1 MFLHKEQLLTE
12 SLRDRGWQSTELRLS
27 IAVLLFFFKSQMV
40 TIPFK
45 AVDLIY
51 RVSNCCYK
59 QDKSPEPLC
68 ILCWSEPTY
77 AAIYCVCLCAC
88 VLDPELGTDLV
99 LLNEWAMH
107 GLLRLPHSFCQTSAN
122 RGLILCK
129 TRQNVTL
136 NNHFVPGIYCFGG
149 DMQGLVSGGGK

>member
-1 MFLHKEQLLTE
+1 MAKHWTE
-12 SLRDRGWQSTELRLS
+12 TKHCCS
-27 IAVLLFFFKSQMV
+27 LFFFFLKSQMV

-68 ILCWSEPTY
+68 ILWWSEPTY
-77 AAIYCVCLCAC
+77 AAIHCVCLWAC

-99 LLNEWAMH
+99 LLNERVMH

-129 TRQNVTL
+129 TRQNITL
-136 NNHFVPGIYCFGG
+136 NNHFVPGIYCFEC
-149 DMQGLVSGGGK
+149 DMQEGVSGGGK